1 MPTAT
6 GRLLEAAEALSRLER
21 VVATVKGEEGQDP
34 KLASALT
41 TLRTL
46 SRKENIP
53 MAIVGGLGAIHHGY
67 ERLTRDIDVVI
78 STPLLDT
85 VTRVA
90 PRYGIKVIWKDPEG
104 WHKLSCEGVNIDV
117 VPEGGQP
124 RKDSPRTIPSPKQLG
139 VPQGLDY
146 ARLAGWLETK
156 LGSYRAQDRADVVQ
170 VIKVTSASA
179 LARSRAHIGKVHPLY
194 LERFSQLHA
203 EAIEEIEQERQRGGK
218 V

>member
-1 MPTAT
+1 MPTTT

-34 KLASALT
+34 KLASALAA
-41 TLRTL
+41 LRTL
-46 SRKENIP
+46 SRKEDIP

-117 VPEGGQP
+117 VPEGSQP

-179 LARSRAHIGKVHPLY
+179 LARARAHIGKVHPTY
-194 LERFSQLHA
+194 LERFNQLHA
-203 EAIEEIEQERQRGGK
+203 EAIEEKEQERQRGGK
-218 V
+218 A

>member
-34 KLASALT
+34 KLASALA

-78 STPLLDT
+78 ATPLLDT
-85 VTRVA
+85 VARVA

-170 VIKVTSASA
+170 VIKVTSVSA
-179 LARSRAHIGKVHPLY
+179 LARARAHIGKVHPTY
-194 LERFSQLHA
+194 LERFNQLHT
-203 EAIEEIEQERQRGGK
+203 EAIEEKEQERQRGGK
-218 V
+218 A